1 MVKKYVV
8 RLSDEERQNLQEIVT
23 TGKRAAAL
31 INHARILL
39 KADCQQS
46 PGWRDQDIKEA
57 LDISLR
63 TIERVRKRFVE
74 EGLEAALSPRPHPR
88 RPRKLDGTTE
98 AHLVALCC
106 SEPPAGQGRWT
117 LRLLAQQMVEL
128 DYVDDISH
136 ESVRPTAKKN
146 ELQPW
151 RQSCWVIPPS
161 QSAEFVW
168 HMEAVLTVY
177 QTDYTPNMPVI
188 CIDEAS
194 KQLVK
199 ETRLPIPAQ
208 PGQPERVDYEYE
220 RNGTANLFMVCEPMI
235 GWRRVTV
242 TERRTAVD
250 YAHLLKTLVDI
261 DYAQA
266 QKIIVIQDNLN
277 THSPA
282 SLYKAFEPAEA
293 QRILSRLEFCH
304 TPKHGSWLNMA
315 EIELS
320 VLSRQCLSRRIPD
333 QETLKREVDAWQDER
348 NHQETWID
356 WRFTTADA
364 RLKLQHLYPSIDC

>member
-1 MVKKYVV
+1 
-8 RLSDEERQNLQEIVT
+8 
-23 TGKRAAAL
+23 
-31 INHARILL
+31 
-39 KADCQQS
+39 
-46 PGWRDQDIKEA
+46 
-57 LDISLR
+57 
-63 TIERVRKRFVE
+63 
-74 EGLEAALSPRPHPR
+74 
-88 RPRKLDGTTE
+88 
-98 AHLVALCC
+98 
-106 SEPPAGQGRWT
+106 
-117 LRLLAQQMVEL
+117 
-128 DYVDDISH
+128 
-136 ESVRPTAKKN
+136 
-146 ELQPW
+146 
-151 RQSCWVIPPS
+151 
-161 QSAEFVW
+161 
-168 HMEAVLTVY
+168 MEAVLTVY

-333 QETLKREVDAWQDER
+333 QETLKREVEAWQDER